1 MESLPQLIL
10 QLSIFLGNFKFYEQS
25 MTSAFRIEL
34 TSLETKQIISILSSI
49 FTVSFGSMYFVR
61 MNATL
66 RFKLKSPEFSFSIA
80 RVLSNTLHL
89 CSRVLPVA
97 LVIGE
102 FYSNYYSILIVGV
115 YFLLRYFV
123 FYIYFEHYI
132 SDALHERIPFS
143 IVYTLLTWASFYDR
157 FEFKKSTIYHHLFS
171 LIENVVFFSI
181 YKSHSERNQDIQR
194 LFASI
199 IFATYWLGIYFEIIY
214 WKCFSCRNSEEKHTV

>member
-123 FYIYFEHYI
+123 FYIYFEVNI

-143 IVYTLLTWASFYDR
+143 SVYTLLTWASFYDR
-157 FEFKKSTIYHHLFS
+157 LFKKSIIYHHLFS
-171 LIENVVFFSI
+171 LIENFAFFYI
-181 YKSHSERNQDIQR
+181 YKLHSERNQDIQS

-199 IFATYWLGIYFEIIY
+199 IFATYWLGIIVEIVY
-214 WKCFSCRNSEEKHTV
+214 WKSFRCRNSED